1 MPIPT
6 PKKDEKETD
15 YISRCMGVIGGEYKD
30 KKQAVAVCYSTWK
43 NRNKS
48 KNSFGLDFTIKESKT
63 ISRNS
68 KNGKTEKR
76 VIVGYAATYD
86 VHKNGRTYQLT
97 RQAIENAKDD
107 LLKYSTVLFNHQQD
121 RPIGHV
127 LETEA
132 DDKGLLVKF
141 ILSNSEQEIWDK
153 VQDGTISKMSYTGEF
168 DDYELIETDKDP
180 IWQINSIKFF
190 DVSLVSVPG
199 NEEAETI
206 TSYTSNETDLSDAN
220 NVISKLKELKVEV
233 MNEELKEKI
242 DSILFQITLSTQLV
256 SELQILAGKMTEED
270 RVILDRAINIL
281 KNMIEPVEEEKAC
294 EYEYDLADETETRPI
309 FHITS
314 ESEIELGDEPTK
326 FKKQILKYGKWYHW
340 GADNGILN
348 ITESTIDNIIKNFK
362 KGLIEHV
369 YIPLTHTDDPSK
381 NTGEVVDLVKTSTGL
396 DAVMEIKDE
405 SIVEKIKKGLIKC
418 VSASLDPN
426 YKNKKTNEFVGTTLR
441 HAALVTEPY
450 LKGMGKFIALSENGE
465 RPVIEL
471 EDEKPDMFNILKSIN
486 DRLSILE
493 ENIKTNNKKNMD
505 EKEKEVVVEAPKV
518 ETSEVKPDETPEVE
532 EKKDETK
539 EISVEE
545 AKTTYKTCVAD
556 EVKGGSSMED
566 AIKKCKMK
574 MKESF
579 IIDFSEDSTEEA
591 EKVESAEESKEE
603 EDTDTQDIDL
613 ADAEKVYDSYL
624 KAGKIVP
631 AQKDAFISMYSSMKK
646 IELSDKKVDTA
657 EFIKNFMDK
666 QPKILDFD
674 ENGTSQPAE
683 PTVTPKN
690 EVTDEVKSFFGEK
703 MGLSEDAVTKACDF
717 LKKRHQE
724 QEENSKSTLFN

>member
-1 MPIPT
+1 MPVPIP
-6 PKKDEKETD
+6 KKNESETD
-15 YISRCMGVIGGEYKD
+15 FISRCMEIISGEYKN
-30 KKQAVAVCYSTWK
+30 KKQAVAVCYSYWK
-43 NRNKS
+43 KNKKV
-48 KNSFGLDFTIKESKT
+48 KNSFDLDFTIKESKS
-63 ISRNS
+63 ISRNNKS
-68 KNGKTEKR
+68 GKIEKR
-76 VIVGYAATYD
+76 IIVGYAATYD
-86 VHKNGRTYQLT
+86 VHRNGRVYQLT
-97 RQAIENAKDD
+97 RRAVENAKDG
-107 LLKYSTVLFNHQQD
+107 LLKYNTVLFNHQQD
-121 RPIGHV
+121 RPIGHI
-127 LETEA
+127 LETEV
-132 DDKGLLVKF
+132 DEKGLLVKF
-141 ILSNSEQEIWDK
+141 VLSNSEQEIWDK

-168 DDYELIETDKDP
+168 EDDDYELIETNKDP
-180 IWQINSIKFF
+180 IWQINNIKII

-199 NEEAETI
+199 NVEAETI
-206 TSYTSNETDLSDAN
+206 TSYISNETDLSDDN
-220 NVISKLKELKVEV
+220 IISKLKELKVEV
-233 MNEELKEKI
+233 MNDGLKEKI
-242 DSILFQITLSTQLV
+242 DAILFQLTLSNQIV
-256 SELQILAGKMTEED
+256 SELQVLSGKMTNED
-270 RVILDRAINIL
+270 RVVLDRTISIL
-281 KNMIEPVEEEKAC
+281 KNMIEPIEPSEEVAC
-294 EYEYDLADETETRPI
+294 EVEYDLTDETETRPI

-348 ITESTIDNIIKNFK
+348 ITETVIDNIIKNFK

-405 SIVEKIKKGLIKC
+405 SISEKIKKGLIKC

-450 LKGMGKFIALSENGE
+450 LKGMGKFIALSEVGE

-493 ENIKTNNKKNMD
+493 ENIKTNNKKNM
-505 EKEKEVVVEAPKV
+505 EKKEKEVIV
-518 ETSEVKPDETPEVE
+518 ETPNDETPNETPKVE
-532 EKKDETK
+532 EKKEEPK
-539 EISVEE
+539 EISIEE

-574 MKESF
+574 MKENF
-579 IIDFSEDSTEEA
+579 IIDFSEDSEEEA
-591 EKVESAEESKEE
+591 EEAKSDEESKEE
-603 EDTDTQDIDL
+603 DEDMQDFDL

-624 KAGKIVP
+624 KDGKIVP
-631 AQKDAFISMYSSMKK
+631 AQKDSFIKMYSSMKK
-646 IELSDKKVDTA
+646 IELSDKKVDVA
-657 EFIKNFMDK
+657 ESIKNFMEK

-674 ENGTSQPAE
+674 EKGTSQPAD
-683 PTVTPKN
+683 TVSATPKN
-690 EVTDEVKSFFGEK
+690 EINEEVKNFFGEK
-703 MGLSEDAVTKACDF
+703 MGLSEDSVAKACDF

-724 QEENSKSTLFN
+724 QEELSKSTLFN